1 MKKTLLLRV
10 NALIGTIVLS
20 LLGLNSCEGPLVE
33 KYGAPDP
40 TYSPAPVE
48 TVEEI
53 PQPPVNN

>member
-1 MKKTLLLRV
+1 MKKTLLLRA
-10 NALIGTIVLS
+10 NALIGTVILS
-20 LLGLNSCEGPLVE
+20 LLGLNSCEGPLV